1 MDTPR
6 LTPAL
11 LHPRHWLVWLGMGL
25 WWTTSLLP
33 RPAMFWLGRGLGR
46 AMYHLGGFRRVIAT
60 RNLELCFPHLTPV
73 ERDLL
78 LRKNFENTGISL
90 FESAMAWWWPWRR
103 LSPLVTFAGLE
114 HLRQLDGRGAILLVM
129 HFTTLEIAGQAL
141 GHHFDCDGMYRPHK
155 NRVYDYWQR
164 RRRVASHPDANF
176 FPRED
181 IRGVLRA
188 LRRGRAVWYAPDQ
201 DYGPKQSVFAPFF
214 GVAAASITATARLAK
229 AGNAV
234 VLPLTFGRRA
244 DGGYWVT
251 LGSPLGDFP
260 QGDEVADAT
269 RINQLVE
276 AAIRQQ
282 PEQYLWVHRRFKT
295 RPRGEPSLYGVDKIR
310 RKRSRQRR

>member
-1 MDTPR
+1 
-6 LTPAL
+6 
-11 LHPRHWLVWLGMGL
+11 MGL
-25 WWTTSLLP
+25 WWTASLLP
-33 RPAMFWLGRGLGR
+33 RPAMFWLGRSLGR
-46 AMYHLGGFRRVIAT
+46 GMYHFGGFRRVVAA
-60 RNLELCFPHLTPV
+60 RNLELCFPHLTPA

-78 LRKNFENTGISL
+78 LRKNFENTGIAL

-103 LSPLVTFAGLE
+103 LGALVTFTGLE
-114 HLRQLDGRGAILLVM
+114 HLQQLNGRGAVLLVM
-129 HFTTLEIAGQAL
+129 HFTTVEIAGQAL
-141 GHHFDCDGMYRPHK
+141 GHHFDCDGMYRSHK
-155 NRVYDYWQR
+155 NPVYDYWQR
-164 RRRVASHPDANF
+164 RRRLTSHPHAHF

-214 GVAAASITATARLAK
+214 GVSAASITATARLAK

-244 DGGYWVT
+244 DGSYWVT
-251 LGSPLGDFP
+251 VGAPLGDFP
-260 QGDEVADAT
+260 QGDDVADAT

-276 AAIRQQ
+276 AAIREQ

-310 RKRSRQRR
+310 RKRSRQRRR